1 MEKQETRI
9 IGVTGGVGSGKSA
22 ILSYLEQHYRCK
34 VLLAD
39 LVAKQMQEAGSACFE
54 QLVSLLGEDILEQT
68 GQIQKDKMA
77 EKIFHDGNL
86 LRQVN
91 ELIHPAVIAYILDQI
106 REIKESG
113 CYDFF
118 FIEAALLI
126 ETGFD
131 TICDELWYIYAREDV
146 RRTRL
151 KASRGYGDE
160 KITAIMKKQ
169 LSEEDFRKHCD
180 VVIDNSDTL
189 GKSYEQIDRILE
201 GYLWHR

>member
-1 MEKQETRI
+1 MKS
-9 IGVTGGVGSGKSA
+9 IGITGGVGSGKSEL
-22 ILSYLEQHYRCK
+22 LSHIRDKYRCK
-34 VLLAD
+34 IILSDLLAKELQEKGRSCYGP
-39 LVAKQMQEAGSACFE
+39 LVT
-54 QLVSLLGEDILEQT
+54 LLGTEILDEN
-68 GQIQKDKMA
+68 GNIRKDKMA
-77 EKIFHDGNL
+77 ERIFSDEAL
-86 LRQVN
+86 LTKVN
-91 ELIHPAVIAYILDQI
+91 EIIHPAVVKAIVDDMN
-106 REIKESG
+106 ESKKSG
-113 CYDFF
+113 CFDFF
-118 FIEAALLI
+118 FVEAALLI

-131 TICDELWYIYAREDV
+131 KICDELWYIYAREDV

-189 GKSYEQIDRILE
+189 EKSYEQIDRILE